1 MPDKVKKTENM
12 KAYQEEYRKTHKK
25 DPVKNL
31 TYMKKYIADAETVD
45 CPVCGGH
52 FKTYS
57 KYKHDRTTKH
67 IKALVAI
74 KDKEEKA
81 ELKKKEEEAQE
92 KALAEQK
99 KNEEKGHPSKPE
111 SAKPK
116 KKKKFIIVESPKQKE
131 KPEEKEKEK
140 EKEKPKKKKRLIVQG
155 EVKVHKKSEALS
167 ALSKYGSD
175 AESSSS
181 ESESEEEKEKPESA
195 KGFKLPNKEIKAA
208 EVEKFLVEHF
218 EGSANPNR
226 STASKTPRVNKNL
239 TVWKKILKTIG
250 DKNLNWKYVGE
261 HFHEIVEKAYNK
273 SSSQADAVQML
284 KLLFIHFGDLDVENQ
299 KRISGIVRKLKESHV
314 EKQTELPENGVTY
327 EDMKKEEN
335 NENQVVALLMR
346 LYSKDIP
353 ALRIYDWI
361 NAYVGKNK
369 EMNEIDLK
377 AGKMIRHIKKN
388 QEEHTAD
395 DIPLP
400 KSLIEYIK
408 KKGIKGALLGDVT
421 AKDIDVLLKKTF
433 PNKTANPR
441 YFRDLYSVKVAP
453 TLSKERLIEVLKIM
467 DHSAETHAKYYHKS
481 DTNPLLDLV
490 IKK

>member
-1 MPDKVKKTENM
+1 MPPDKVKKTENM

-31 TYMKKYIADAETVD
+31 KYMKKYIADAETVD

-111 SAKPK
+111 SAKEKPK
-116 KKKKFIIVESPKQKE
+116 KKKKFIIVESPTQKEKE

-140 EKEKPKKKKRLIVQG
+140 EKEKPKKKKRLVVQG

-175 AESSSS
+175 AESSS
-181 ESESEEEKEKPESA
+181 ESESEEET

-239 TVWKKILKTIG
+239 TVWKKVLKTIG

-273 SSSQADAVQML
+273 PSSQADAAQML
-284 KLLFIHFGDLDVENQ
+284 KLVFIHFGDLDVENQ

-388 QEEHTAD
+388 QEEKTAD

-481 DTNPLLDLV
+481 DANPLLDLV

>member
-1 MPDKVKKTENM
+1 MPPDKVKKTENM

-31 TYMKKYIADAETVD
+31 SYMKKYIADAETVD

-74 KDKEEKA
+74 KDKEEKE

-99 KNEEKGHPSKPE
+99 EKEEKGHPSKPE

-131 KPEEKEKEK
+131 KEKEKPEEK

-167 ALSKYGSD
+167 SLSKYDSD

-181 ESESEEEKEKPESA
+181 SSSESEEEEEET
-195 KGFKLPNKEIKAA
+195 KGFKMPNKEIKAE

-261 HFHEIVEKAYNK
+261 HFNEIVEKAYNK
-273 SSSQADAVQML
+273 PSSQADAVQML
-284 KLLFIHFGDLDVENQ
+284 KLVFIHFGDLNVENQ

-481 DTNPLLDLV
+481 DSNPLLDLV